1 MAGSRKSFFRKLVR
15 RQHERLVS
23 EDAATSEPWGH
34 SPLNNSFRSATKYV
48 PGGRVM
54 SKDPFRLESNSTES
68 KIEPLNGGRG
78 MLVLF
83 FFSISA
89 AAITFGIVYSYG
101 VRYPVLFLTKAF
113 RGELREEQG
122 DVLEKEGTAE
132 ENIPPLA
139 GKLLWYPLRAVLF
152 LGETY
157 ILAGWGAYCV
167 LRAYE
172 AIEKAGVKPGWGYH
186 VTAFIVC
193 IGALGYLAR
202 KEPRKDILS
211 IIQSCVGM
219 GSYIVYCITPGA
231 LATYYPWLL
240 SFFRS

>member
-1 MAGSRKSFFRKLVR
+1 MG
-15 RQHERLVS
+15 
-23 EDAATSEPWGH
+23 GH
-34 SPLNNSFRSATKYV
+34 
-48 PGGRVM
+48 
-54 SKDPFRLESNSTES
+54 
-68 KIEPLNGGRG
+68 G

-89 AAITFGIVYSYG
+89 AAITFGIAYSYG

-113 RGELREEQG
+113 RGGGLQEEQG
-122 DVLEKEGTAE
+122 NVPETDNEDPDE

-139 GKLLWYPLRAVLF
+139 GKLLWYPLRTILF

-211 IIQSCVGM
+211 TIQSCVGM
-219 GSYIVYCITPGA
+219 GSYIVFCITPGA
-231 LATYYPWLL
+231 LVTYYPWLL

>member
-1 MAGSRKSFFRKLVR
+1 
-15 RQHERLVS
+15 
-23 EDAATSEPWGH
+23 
-34 SPLNNSFRSATKYV
+34 
-48 PGGRVM
+48 
-54 SKDPFRLESNSTES
+54 
-68 KIEPLNGGRG
+68 
-78 MLVLF
+78 
-83 FFSISA
+83 
-89 AAITFGIVYSYG
+89 
-101 VRYPVLFLTKAF
+101 
-113 RGELREEQG
+113 LR
-122 DVLEKEGTAE
+122 T
-132 ENIPPLA
+132 I
-139 GKLLWYPLRAVLF
+139 LF

-211 IIQSCVGM
+211 TIQSCVGM
-219 GSYIVYCITPGA
+219 GSYIVFCITPGA
-231 LATYYPWLL
+231 LSTYYPWLL

>member
-1 MAGSRKSFFRKLVR
+1 MADG
-15 RQHERLVS
+15 
-23 EDAATSEPWGH
+23 GH
-34 SPLNNSFRSATKYV
+34 
-48 PGGRVM
+48 
-54 SKDPFRLESNSTES
+54 
-68 KIEPLNGGRG
+68 G

-83 FFSISA
+83 FFSIGA
-89 AAITFGIVYSYG
+89 AAITYGIAYSYG

-113 RGELREEQG
+113 RGESREEQG
-122 DVLEKEGTAE
+122 DPSESGKGDSE
-132 ENIPPLA
+132 EETIPPRI
-139 GKLLWYPLRAVLF
+139 GKILWYPLRTVLF

-157 ILAGWGAYCV
+157 IQAGWGAYCV

-172 AIEKAGVKPGWGYH
+172 AIAKAGVKPGWGYH

-219 GSYIVYCITPGA
+219 GSYIVFCITPQA
-231 LATYYPWLL
+231 LSTYYPWLV